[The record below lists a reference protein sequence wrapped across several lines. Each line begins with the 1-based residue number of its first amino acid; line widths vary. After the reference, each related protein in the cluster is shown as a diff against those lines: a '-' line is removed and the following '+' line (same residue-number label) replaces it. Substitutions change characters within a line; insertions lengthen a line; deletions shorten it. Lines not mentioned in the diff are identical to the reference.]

1 MHAEAK
7 DSRRKWMWGLL
18 ALILISQFYVIQEM
32 LAVFVLF
39 TLCFV
44 MLALVVMSL
53 YMFQNCWE
61 LVVARLTD
69 IRQPVMNMVS
79 VSRENQGPT

>member
-69 IRQPVMNMVS
+69 IRQPVMNMAS

>member
-7 DSRRKWMWGLL
+7 DSRRKWKWGLL

-69 IRQPVMNMVS
+69 IRQPVMNMAS